1 MAGPVP
7 RRPGDTFADK
17 RQRLRILPKHVMR
30 QTQGGRGNRRIERI
44 EPHIRLENV
53 DRTPRI
59 SRNYEGGAKAP
70 IHVVRIQ
77 RNGPLEL
84 GYRGLMLTLELAFE
98 HEDASEQAMS
108 QRQIWIDLN
117 GIARE
122 LVGLLKDFP
131 IKKVTIERDKPG
143 YKISLG

>member
-1 MAGPVP
+1 
-7 RRPGDTFADK
+7 
-17 RQRLRILPKHVMR
+17 
-30 QTQGGRGNRRIERI
+30 
-44 EPHIRLENV
+44 
-53 DRTPRI
+53 
-59 SRNYEGGAKAP
+59 
-70 IHVVRIQ
+70 
-77 RNGPLEL
+77 
-84 GYRGLMLTLELAFE
+84 MLTLELAFE